1 MIKPFKKLFSR
12 SLINKMNSVSFKTLK
27 REYEN
32 AKIIDNRL
40 LLYLNICYQIIIRN
54 HDNPIDNI
62 VITCEHAS
70 NEYLL

>member
-1 MIKPFKKLFSR
+1 MIKSFKKLFNR
-12 SLINKMNSVSFKTLK
+12 TLLTKMNSVSFKTLK

-40 LLYLNICYQIIIRN
+40 LLYLNISSQILLRN
-54 HDNPIDNI
+54 HNDPIHNM

-70 NEYLL
+70 NEYYL